1 MKRES
6 IVDQQVSI
14 VTRNGE
20 RYDVHLTAAEL
31 SAFDASAAR
40 HYIGEA
46 FNAAGLETPNP
57 VGKIL
62 LIDQILLLAQE
73 RKTATWQQPD
83 ADTRRFLAAV
93 IQSLGRNSV
102 TIDLQAY
109 KV

>member
-1 MKRES
+1 M
-6 IVDQQVSI
+6 DQQVSI

-62 LIDQILLLAQE
+62 LIDQILLLALE
-73 RKTATWQQPD
+73 RKPAVWQQPD
-83 ADTRRFLAAV
+83 DDTRRFLAAV